1 MVSMILYGVI
11 GIVMLI
17 SLLVFFVFM
26 KTVKYVALLGAVAFL
41 VSSIALF
48 WFLRM

>member
-1 MVSMILYGVI
+1 MTSMILYGGI
-11 GIVMLI
+11 GAVMLI
-17 SLLVFFVFM
+17 SLIVFFLFM
-26 KTVKYVALLGAVAFL
+26 KTVKYIALIGAVAFL